1 MAPNANKRVFSVIAL
16 CAAVLSGVLAI
27 AARPFWHAE
36 PTPARVLGGAVGR
49 AVFIGDDL
57 SDDER
62 ICFMCAI
69 AAGDQA
75 AVPLLRSACN
85 RSEVSRFIDSYRP
98 DQVVH
103 VGHPP
108 ATPTPA
114 GATLDWERP
123 FPQRFWQALNLS
135 PERLVVCR
143 AEPRRLLLQAA
154 CLAGVACA
162 PLCVLHG
169 EPEEAAVLEN
179 LLGRP
184 ELKEVFAVGAARED
198 CVTFPS
204 SRLTH
209 LPTEEAVVSL
219 YLRRQS
225 RRGTIRTLVLANPA
239 DVRDK
244 SRAMSGLAPWIA
256 LQKRA
261 ALVLTDE
268 AGKNIREIV
277 NKAIKKPQLKEID
290 SIIYVADLKA
300 IPAERRPNPAPG
312 KDTAI
317 DTEPLTPADYEPFTF
332 ATGRL
337 FHAIPE
343 QVPLLLARQLLL
355 KSDDISRPQAPRKAL
370 VVSNPAGG
378 LPLLETFSRN
388 TASELRN
395 AGYETTAIFGNEV
408 AAEDVR
414 RLLPQT
420 DIFLWEGHHSTMT
433 RNYGLPDWPEP
444 LRPSLVFL
452 QSCLALCEEDS
463 LPLLS
468 RGAVAIVGT
477 SSRTYSASGGA
488 CSLAFFDSLLYEN
501 QTLGSSLRHAKNF
514 LLAYALLKEKR
525 LGEDAKLGGANLRS
539 AWAFSLWGDPT
550 LKLPRPTNAKE
561 GLLSV
566 RHEVHGNRIDLHQPD
581 QPYELVVSER
591 FQSQMLPNARLGGLV
606 QKKADQSTRQLVPLL
621 FAEVHL
627 PRVPA
632 GASPRLQSR
641 IPAEHW
647 VFNWDSRRKCGYLL
661 VTPRPKDIGDLRFQV
676 HWDREQQCSSQQ

>member
-1 MAPNANKRVFSVIAL
+1 MAPNANRRVLSILAL
-16 CAAVLSGVLAI
+16 SAAVLSGILAI

-36 PTPARVLGGAVGR
+36 PTATGVLSGDDR
-49 AVFIGDDL
+49 RIVFTGEDL
-57 SDDER
+57 SDVEK
-62 ICFMCAI
+62 ICFTCAI
-69 AAGDQA
+69 AAGDHP
-75 AVPLLRSACN
+75 AVPLLHSAAI
-85 RSEVSRFIDSYRP
+85 RGEVSRFIDSYRP

-103 VGHPP
+103 VGHHSS
-108 ATPTPA
+108 TPCA
-114 GATLDWERP
+114 QGAALDWEGP
-123 FPQRFWQALNLS
+123 FPERLWQALGLRT
-135 PERLVVCR
+135 ERLVVCR

-154 CLAGVACA
+154 CLAGVVRA
-162 PLCVLHG
+162 PLCIL
-169 EPEEAAVLEN
+169 N
-179 LLGRP
+179 GRP
-184 ELKEVFAVGAARED
+184 EESTELQKLLVAPDVKEVFAVGEAQKD
-198 CVTFPS
+198 CATCLS
-204 SRLTH
+204 SRLTR
-209 LPTEEAVVSL
+209 LPSEESVVHF

-225 RRGTIRTLVLANPA
+225 KRGAIRNLVLANPA
-239 DVRDK
+239 DVRDP

-256 LQKRA
+256 LQKHA
-261 ALVLTDE
+261 ALLLTNDT
-268 AGKNIREIV
+268 GKNVRDLV
-277 NKAIKKPQLKEID
+277 NDAIKRPELKEID

-300 IPAERRPNPAPG
+300 IPAERRANPAPG
-312 KDTAI
+312 KDAAI
-317 DTEPLTPADYEPFTF
+317 DMDPLTPADYEPFTF

-343 QVPLLLARQLLL
+343 QVVLLLARQTLLNC
-355 KSDDISRPQAPRKAL
+355 DDVSSSQGPRKAL

-395 AGYETTAIFGNEV
+395 AGYETTAIFGNDV

-463 LPLLS
+463 LPLLR

-525 LGEDAKLGGANLRS
+525 LGEDAKLSGANLRS

-550 LKLPRPTNAKE
+550 LKLPRPNNTKE

-566 RHEVHGNRIDLHQPD
+566 RHEAHGNRIELHQPD

-606 QKKADQSTRQLVPLL
+606 QKKGELSQRQLIPLL

-627 PRVPA
+627 PKAPA
-632 GASPRLQSR
+632 GATPRLYSR

-661 VTPRPKDIGDLRFQV
+661 VTPRAKDAGDLRFQV
-676 HWDREQQCSSQQ
+676 HWDRE